1 MFGFAAEGFGGIR
14 MLDKSGPPPARS
26 PVVVDELRADT
37 LPDPSEQKAI
47 LITGCSSGI
56 GYHCAHALKERGWRV
71 FAACRRQQD
80 CERLEREGLETVQ
93 LDYANEDSIAAA
105 VEHVLAETG
114 GRLDALFNNG
124 AYAHPGAVE
133 DLSTGHLR
141 ALLET
146 NFIGWYDLTRR
157 VLPVMRK
164 QGHGRIVN
172 CSSVLGFVA
181 VRFTAAYSAS
191 KFAVEGWSDAL
202 RLELRGTGIHVSLL
216 QPGPIRS
223 RMLENAR
230 ARFMDTIDVRNSPFR
245 SDYGRELSRLSGSS
259 KRSAF
264 KLGPEAMIAP
274 LIHAIESPAP
284 RARYR
289 VTIPTLVGA
298 WLKRLLPTGMM
309 DRVLLR
315 QR

>member
-1 MFGFAAEGFGGIR
+1 
-14 MLDKSGPPPARS
+14 MLDISGRPPARN
-26 PVVVDELRADT
+26 PAAVDVPRAN
-37 LPDPSEQKAI
+37 PSVRLTTPRTV

-56 GYHCAHALKERGWRV
+56 GYHCAHALKQRGWRV
-71 FAACRRQQD
+71 FAACRQQAD
-80 CERLEREGLETVQ
+80 CDRLTREGLETVR
-93 LDYANEDSIAAA
+93 LDYADEDSIAAA
-105 VEHVLAETG
+105 VDYVLGQTG
-114 GRLDALFNNG
+114 GRIDALFNNG

-133 DLSTGHLR
+133 DLSTDHLR

-157 VLPVMRK
+157 IIPAMRK
-164 QGHGRIVN
+164 QGSGRIVN

-223 RMLENAR
+223 RMLENSR
-230 ARFMDTIDVRNSPFR
+230 DRFMETIDVRNSPFR
-245 SDYGRELSRLSGSS
+245 RDYGRELSRLSGSS

-264 KLGPEAMIAP
+264 KLGPEAMIGP
-274 LIHAIESPAP
+274 LVHALESPSP

-289 VTIPTLVGA
+289 VTIPTIIGA

-309 DRVLLR
+309 DQVLLR

>member
-1 MFGFAAEGFGGIR
+1 VRQWELGEWGDVEFVECPLAGDASCGRLSMAAWSAHIMAPR
-14 MLDKSGPPPARS
+14 
-26 PVVVDELRADT
+26 T
-37 LPDPSEQKAI
+37 I

-56 GYHCAHALKERGWRV
+56 GYHAAHALKKRGWRV
-71 FAACRRQQD
+71 FAACRRQED
-80 CERLEREGLETVQ
+80 CDRLTAEGLETLR
-93 LDYANEDSIAAA
+93 LDYRSEDSIAAA
-105 VEHVLAETG
+105 VDHVMKATG
-114 GRLDALFNNG
+114 GRIDALFNNG

-133 DLSTGHLR
+133 DLPTEHLR

-157 VLPVMRK
+157 IIPAMRRQK
-164 QGHGRIVN
+164 SGRIVN

-181 VRFTAAYSAS
+181 VRFTGAYSAS

-223 RMLENAR
+223 RMLDNSR
-230 ARFMDTIDVRNSPFR
+230 DRFLDTIDIRNSPFR
-245 SDYGRELSRLSGSS
+245 TEYGRELSRLSGSS

-274 LIHAIESPAP
+274 LIHALESPAP

-289 VTIPTLVGA
+289 VTLPTQIGA
-298 WLKRLLPTGMM
+298 WLKRLLPTRMM
-309 DRVLLR
+309 DNVLLR